1 MLIQDVW
8 DVGARNI
15 TSNSYEL
22 HWSIPAR
29 CRTLDTMNITIN
41 GVSHVLQMYKIYSY
55 IFNV

>member
-22 HWSIPAR
+22 HWSRAQGILLKLEKEA
-29 CRTLDTMNITIN
+29 LILQLIHQVI
-41 GVSHVLQMYKIYSY
+41 VSY
-55 IFNV
+55 